1 MLGVED
7 LVLTLLT
14 RLLGPYIVDLT
25 REKLRVGVWSG
36 NVVLTDVELR
46 EDALNAMGLPV
57 HLRRATVGRLQ
68 VKVPWS
74 RLRSEAVRTLV

>member
-68 VKVPWS
+68 VKVPW
-74 RLRSEAVRTLV
+74 